1 LITRNVVDSQMPTP
15 LFSIIVPTFQRP
27 SQLEGCLTA
36 LARQRYSP
44 ERFEVIVVDDGSDT
58 LPDRAVTAWNG
69 SIPVKLI
76 RQRHAGPA
84 TARNRGASEASG
96 IVLAFT
102 DDDCRP
108 APDWLRRLDDRFA
121 AAPDCAVAGRT
132 MNRLA
137 GNAYSTASQT
147 LMDYLYAHYNGNP
160 ETAMFLTSNNFAMPA
175 ERFRAIGGFDNTWS
189 RAAGEDRE
197 LCDRWLS
204 HGLRLVYAPE
214 IVVYH
219 EHLLGPISFWRQH
232 FNYGRG
238 AYYFR
243 RARAR
248 RAQQELRLEP
258 LMFYRRLLEYP
269 FLTLRGRH
277 ALATAGLLALA
288 QIAMGFGFT
297 CEAVAQAAIRSTD
310 TAGRTNERAV

>member
-1 LITRNVVDSQMPTP
+1 MPTP

-36 LARQRYSP
+36 LARQRCSP

-58 LPDRAVTAWNG
+58 LPARAVTAWNG

-84 TARNRGASEASG
+84 TARNRGALEASG
-96 IVLAFT
+96 TVLAFT

-147 LMDYLYAHYNGNP
+147 LTDYLYAHYNG
-160 ETAMFLTSNNFAMPA
+160 
-175 ERFRAIGGFDNTWS
+175 
-189 RAAGEDRE
+189 
-197 LCDRWLS
+197 
-204 HGLRLVYAPE
+204 
-214 IVVYH
+214 
-219 EHLLGPISFWRQH
+219 
-232 FNYGRG
+232 
-238 AYYFR
+238 
-243 RARAR
+243 
-248 RAQQELRLEP
+248 
-258 LMFYRRLLEYP
+258 
-269 FLTLRGRH
+269 TLRPPC
-277 ALATAGLLALA
+277 
-288 QIAMGFGFT
+288 F
-297 CEAVAQAAIRSTD
+297 
-310 TAGRTNERAV
+310 